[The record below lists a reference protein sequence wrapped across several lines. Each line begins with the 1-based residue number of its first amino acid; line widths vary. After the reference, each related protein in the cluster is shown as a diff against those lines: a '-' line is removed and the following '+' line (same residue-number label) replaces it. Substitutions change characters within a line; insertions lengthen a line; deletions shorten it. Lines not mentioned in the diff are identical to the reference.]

1 MDHIIEINGLTKDY
15 GDGRGIFDTNL
26 AIRPGEVFGLV
37 GINGSGKTT
46 MIRHLMGFLHP
57 DAGRCSIRGLDCWR
71 QAAELKRGIGYI
83 PGEVA
88 FPDVK
93 SRLDFFRLQAGY
105 LGIRDFSRI
114 HDLADRFALD
124 ASAPLKRMS
133 KGMKQKTA
141 IVAAFMADASIFI
154 LDEGTTG
161 LDPLMQKVFTDL
173 VREEK
178 AKGRTMFMSSHMFDE
193 LEAVC
198 DRVAFLKDGH
208 VIEVADVS
216 QFGGHEPVKEY
227 KIEFTNLG
235 DYQAFLS
242 RSFAVAQ
249 RVESLGQVTVQAT
262 DQEIAALFTALAD
275 LEVRF
280 IKQVPHTLARHFIE
294 KYQETEEMEGSLHV

>member
-1 MDHIIEINGLTKDY
+1 MDHIIEITGLTKDY
-15 GDGRGIFDTNL
+15 GDARGVFGVDL
-26 AIRPGEVFGLV
+26 AIKPGEVFGLV

-46 MIRHLMGFLHP
+46 TIRHLMGFLRP
-57 DAGRCSIRGLDCWR
+57 NAGHCSIRGMDCWR
-71 QAAELKRGIGYI
+71 HAAELKRGIGYI

-93 SRLDFFRLQAGY
+93 TGLDFFRLQAGY
-105 LGIRDFSRI
+105 LGIRD
-114 HDLADRFALD
+114 LARVHELMDRFSLD

-141 IVAAFMADASIFI
+141 IVAAFMADAPILL

-161 LDPLMQKVFTDL
+161 LDPLMQKAFTDL

-178 AKGRTMFMSSHMFDE
+178 AKGRTVFMSSHMFDE

-198 DRVAFLKDGH
+198 DRVAFLKEGH

-216 QFGGHEPVKEY
+216 QFSGNEPVKEY
-227 KIEFTNLG
+227 KIEFTG
-235 DYQAFLS
+235 PADYQTFLS
-242 RSFAVAQ
+242 RSATVSRRQ
-249 RVESLGQVTVQAT
+249 ENLNQVTVQTA
-262 DQEIAALFTALAD
+262 DQDITALFTALSD

-280 IKQVPHTLARHFIE
+280 ITQVPKTLARHFIE
-294 KYQETEEMEGSLHV
+294 KYQETEGQSHV